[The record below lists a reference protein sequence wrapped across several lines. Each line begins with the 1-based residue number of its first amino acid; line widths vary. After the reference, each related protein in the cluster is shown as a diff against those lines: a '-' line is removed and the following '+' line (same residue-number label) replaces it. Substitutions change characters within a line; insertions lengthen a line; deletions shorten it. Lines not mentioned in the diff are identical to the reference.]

1 MLFDYE
7 TLKLIWWVLIGV
19 LLIGFAVTDGFDMGI
34 GALIPLLGKNDEER
48 RIIINT
54 VGPHWDGNQVWFITA
69 GGALFAAWPVV
80 YGVAFSGFY
89 WAMLFTLFALF
100 FRPVGFEYRSKIED
114 KRWRSFWDWGLF
126 AGGFVPALI
135 FGVAFGNLFLGVP
148 FELDPYMR
156 STYHGGLL
164 GLLNPFALLS
174 GVLSVAMLMMHGAVY
189 LQLRSDAVI
198 AQRARSAAQIAAVVT
213 LAAFSIAGLWL
224 AFKDVGYV
232 IMHMPDANSA
242 MVPTAKLVGQE
253 GGAWFHNYQLY
264 PWMIAGPVMGLSGAA
279 LVFIFSHMLRPGFAF
294 LCSSVSVA
302 GIICTAG
309 WSLFPFILPSSLNPS
324 HSLTVWD
331 VTSSPMTMN
340 IMFWA
345 AMIFVPLILCY
356 TLWGYVKLWGKVTAK
371 QIQDNPVG
379 NY

>member
-7 TLKLIWWVLIGV
+7 ILKLIWWVLIGV

-34 GALIPLLGKNDEER
+34 GALIPLLGKTDEER

-156 STYHGGLL
+156 STYSGSFFA
-164 GLLNPFALLS
+164 LLNPFALLS
-174 GVLSVAMLMMHGAVY
+174 GALSVAMLIMHGAVY
-189 LQLRSDAVI
+189 LQLRSDGIVQRRAGMAAQLAAVI
-198 AQRARSAAQIAAVVT
+198 T
-213 LAAFSIAGLWL
+213 LLCFSVAGFWL
-224 AFKDVGYV
+224 AVQDVGYV
-232 IMHMPDANSA
+232 ISFMGDANAALMPTSKTV
-242 MVPTAKLVGQE
+242 MVHA
-253 GGAWFHNYQLY
+253 GAWFNNYQLY
-264 PWMIAGPVMGLSGAA
+264 PWTIVGPLLGLSGAA
-279 LVFIFSHMLRPGFAF
+279 LVFVFTRMARPGFAF
-294 LCSSVSVA
+294 LCSSISVA

-331 VTSSPMTMN
+331 VTSSAMTMN

-345 AMIFVPLILCY
+345 ALIFVPLILCY

-371 QIQDNPVG
+371 QIQDNPLG

>member
-34 GALIPLLGKNDEER
+34 GALIPLLGKTDEER

-148 FELDPYMR
+148 FELDAYMR
-156 STYHGGLL
+156 SSYQGGLS

-189 LQLRSDAVI
+189 LQLRSDGIVQ
-198 AQRARSAAQIAAVVT
+198 QRARSAAQIAAVVT

-232 IMHMPDANSA
+232 IMNMPDANSA
-242 MVPTAKLVGQE
+242 MVPTAKLVNSE

-264 PWMIAGPVMGLSGAA
+264 PWMVAGPVMGLSGAV
-279 LVFIFSHMLRPGFAF
+279 LVFIFSRILRPGFAF
-294 LCSSVSVA
+294 LCSSISVA

-356 TLWGYVKLWGKVTAK
+356 TLWGYVKLWGRVTAK

>member
-19 LLIGFAVTDGFDMGI
+19 LLIGFAVTDGFDMGV
-34 GALIPLLGKNDEER
+34 GALIPLLGKTDEER

-89 WAMLFTLFALF
+89 WAMLLTLFALF
-100 FRPVGFEYRSKIED
+100 FRPVGFEYRSKIAD

-126 AGGFVPALI
+126 AGGFVPALV

-148 FELDPYMR
+148 FELDTYMR
-156 STYHGGLL
+156 STYTGGLL

-189 LQLRSDAVI
+189 LQLRTDGAV

-213 LAAFSIAGLWL
+213 LAAFSVAGLWL

-232 IMHMPDANSA
+232 ITSMGDPNLAS
-242 MVPTAKLVGQE
+242 VPTAKVVTSQA
-253 GGAWFHNYQLY
+253 GAWFHNYQVY

-279 LVFIFSHMLRPGFAF
+279 LVFIFSRMLRPGFAF

-331 VTSSPMTMN
+331 VTSSLMTMN

-356 TLWGYVKLWGKVTAK
+356 TLWGYVKMWGKVTAK

>member
-19 LLIGFAVTDGFDMGI
+19 LLIGFAVTDGFDMGV
-34 GALIPLLGKNDEER
+34 GALIPLLGKTDEER

-89 WAMLFTLFALF
+89 WAMLLTLFALF
-100 FRPVGFEYRSKIED
+100 FRPVGFEYRSKIAD

-126 AGGFVPALI
+126 AGGFVPALV

-148 FELDPYMR
+148 FELDVYMR
-156 STYHGGLL
+156 STYTGGLL

-189 LQLRSDAVI
+189 LQLRTDGAV

-213 LAAFSIAGLWL
+213 LAAFSVAGLWL

-232 IMHMPDANSA
+232 ITSMEDPNLAS
-242 MVPTAKLVGQE
+242 VPTAKVVTSQA
-253 GGAWFHNYQLY
+253 GAWFHNYQLY
-264 PWMIAGPVMGLSGAA
+264 PWMIAGPLMGLLGAM
-279 LVFIFSHMLRPGFAF
+279 LVFMLSRMARPGFAF

-309 WSLFPFILPSSLNPS
+309 WSLFPFIMPSSLNPS

-331 VTSSPMTMN
+331 VTSSLMTMN

-356 TLWGYVKLWGKVTAK
+356 TLWGYVKMWGKVTAK

>member
-34 GALIPLLGKNDEER
+34 GALIPLLGKTDEER

-148 FELDPYMR
+148 FELDAYMR
-156 STYHGGLL
+156 SSYQGGLS

-189 LQLRSDAVI
+189 LQLRSDGIVQ
-198 AQRARSAAQIAAVVT
+198 QRARSAAQIAAVVT

-232 IMHMPDANSA
+232 IMNMPDANSA
-242 MVPTAKLVGQE
+242 MVPTAKLVNPE

-264 PWMIAGPVMGLSGAA
+264 PWMVAGPVMGLSGAV
-279 LVFIFSHMLRPGFAF
+279 LVFIFSRILRPGFAF
-294 LCSSVSVA
+294 LCSSISVA

-356 TLWGYVKLWGKVTAK
+356 TLWGYVKLWGRVTAK